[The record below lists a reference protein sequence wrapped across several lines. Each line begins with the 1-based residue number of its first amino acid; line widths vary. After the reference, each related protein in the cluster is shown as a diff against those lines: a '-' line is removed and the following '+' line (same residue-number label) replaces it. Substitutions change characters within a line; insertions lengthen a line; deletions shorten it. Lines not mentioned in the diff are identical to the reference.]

1 MHIKPALQ
9 VPVESLGLKVI
20 GEEHI
25 KNKKIKKI
33 KKHFY
38 NMTKWNA
45 IIYFCLSLL
54 WKKYVIFH
62 PQVFYYSFYC

>member
-25 KNKKIKKI
+25 KNKKINKKKKI
-33 KKHFY
+33 KKKTF
-38 NMTKWNA
+38 
-45 IIYFCLSLL
+45 L
-54 WKKYVIFH
+54 
-62 PQVFYYSFYC
+62 